1 MLFYSK
7 ETQSKVKD
15 MPIDTLSLLL
25 GAAAGSIAAAVPLG
39 VLLLRAQTARTALQK
54 DLEHERAGR
63 QELGNLF
70 SLTAQEALAKNSE
83 QFLQRFSELAQEKMK
98 QAKADSSHDLE
109 KRQIAISELVKPIQK
124 QLETLGSAVEQIKGT
139 DTQLRE
145 DLKNL
150 NRETARLVGALKDP
164 AAQGRWGEFILEGL
178 LDKSGLIKGVHY
190 ETQVSIKT
198 ENGRQRPDAVIRL
211 HDGFHIII
219 DAKAPLN
226 EFADRLGDNL
236 SAEET
241 EGLMQNLARQVR
253 EHVRALGRKGY
264 WENIESPD
272 FTVLFLPSEHM
283 FSIALRAD
291 PQLVDF
297 AHTHNIVIASP
308 TLMMSL
314 LRVVGLSWRQAAL
327 AQNAQ
332 EISAQGA
339 ELYKRLSKFGEHLE
353 NIGKGISK
361 AMESYNKAVGS
372 LDRMVMP
379 SARKLRELQG
389 HGGSDAIPEL
399 AQLEG
404 SPLQLGAPEF
414 IREDEEPAKKRA

>member
-1 MLFYSK
+1 MSL
-7 ETQSKVKD
+7 
-15 MPIDTLSLLL
+15 DTVSMLL
-25 GAAAGSIAAAVPLG
+25 GVAAGTIVAAVPLG
-39 VLLLRAQTARTALQK
+39 ILLLRAQTARTALQK

-63 QELGNLF
+63 GEQGNLF
-70 SLTAQEALAKNSE
+70 SAMAQEALVKNSE
-83 QFLQRFSELAQEKMK
+83 QFLLLAQEKMK

-109 KRQIAISELVKPIQK
+109 KRQIAINELIKPIQK
-124 QLETLGSAVEQIKGT
+124 QLETLGNAVEQIKGT
-139 DTQLRE
+139 DNQLRE

-190 ETQVSIKT
+190 ETQVSIETDK
-198 ENGRQRPDAVIRL
+198 GRQRPDAVIRL
-211 HDGFHIII
+211 HDGFHIVI

-241 EGLMQNLARQVR
+241 QTLMQNLARQVR
-253 EHVRALGRKGY
+253 EHVKALGRKGY
-264 WENIESPD
+264 WENIDSPD
-272 FTVLFLPSEHM
+272 FTVLFLPSEHL

-314 LRVVGLSWRQAAL
+314 LRVVSLSWRQAAL

-339 ELYKRLSKFGEHLE
+339 ELYKRLGSFATHLQK
-353 NIGKGISK
+353 IGKGLST
-361 AMESYNKAVGS
+361 AMDSYNGAVGS
-372 LDRMVMP
+372 LERMVMP
-379 SARKLRELQG
+379 SARKLKELQG
-389 HGGSDAIPEL
+389 HGGDTLPEITQIDAAPRQL
-399 AQLEG
+399 AAIE
-404 SPLQLGAPEF
+404 PA
-414 IREDEEPAKKRA
+414 EDDEPAKKRA